1 MKKLLPLLFL
11 FTIPICFSQHFVRV
25 GDSLFTEEKFNSIF
39 KIIKEENYPKTVQ
52 FYVFE
57 SIKKNDSLIKNVII
71 MSFDNNYRSKYEYYS
86 LLNRPFPN
94 FSFKDLKNVNYNNSF
109 FLNKPTIVCLWKSKF
124 FLPTRK
130 EIKALNAINEEDQFN
145 VVGFI
150 IDNINENSF
159 AKKPNFPIFNNTA
172 QWLKSNL
179 PGYHTPHY
187 LIINSNGNL
196 SYIFLEFPNKKTIH
210 RPMDKTHKEIFN
222 KLKSANNI

>member
-1 MKKLLPLLFL
+1 MKNLLFL
-11 FTIPICFSQHFVRV
+11 FLLFTIQIGFSQHFVRV
-25 GDSLFTEEKFNSIF
+25 GDSVFSEEKFNSVF

-71 MSFDNNYRSKYEYYS
+71 TSFDHNYKSKYEYYS
-86 LLNRPFPN
+86 LLNHPFPN
-94 FSFKDLKNVNYNNSF
+94 FSFNDHKNVKYTNVF

-145 VVGFI
+145 VVGFLM
-150 IDNINENSF
+150 DDVNEKSF
-159 AKKPNFPIFNNTA
+159 AKKPNFPIFKNTA

-179 PGYHTPHY
+179 PGYHVPQY
-187 LIINSNGNL
+187 LIINSNGIL
-196 SYIFLEFPNKKTIH
+196 SYLFLEFPNKKTVF
-210 RPMDKTHKEIFN
+210 RPMYRKHKEIFE
-222 KLKSANNI
+222 KLIN